1 MYEDAI
7 REFLDK
13 LNERI
18 EEEQEELDHSTGV
31 GRWKARSITEGRLF
45 GLEEARDIL
54 DGILKSYNLDVEPPE
69 VWE

>member
-7 REFLDK
+7 REFLDR

-18 EEEQEELDHSTGV
+18 EEENEDFEGKPARRRSKELYLDM
-31 GRWKARSITEGRLF
+31 GRLF

-54 DGILKSYNLDVEPPE
+54 EGILKDHNLDVEAPE